1 MKIIGEYNIS
11 FKCNCFVSGF
21 DEINIIDLCVLVGN
35 LLDNA
40 IEACQKIDKQKR
52 IQVSFKQEGNFLNVI
67 IKNTYIDEKNNDLLT
82 TKDNKLN
89 HGYGIKSVRSIVEKY
104 EGTFKIIK
112 NNGYFIVSV
121 LLKNVKDKFVMS

>member
-1 MKIIGEYNIS
+1 M
-11 FKCNCFVSGF
+11 
-21 DEINIIDLCVLVGN
+21 
-35 LLDNA
+35 LDNA